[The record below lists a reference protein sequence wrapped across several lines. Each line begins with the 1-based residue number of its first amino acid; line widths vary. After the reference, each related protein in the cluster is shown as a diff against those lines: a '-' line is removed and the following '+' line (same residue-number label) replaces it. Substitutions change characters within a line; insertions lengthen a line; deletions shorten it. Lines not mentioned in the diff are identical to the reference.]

1 MSIGPV
7 PLSVALADGTIPAF
21 PLIAGDGFVQTA
33 MLGSAAIFVILAIVM
48 FYRAIVGPTMQ
59 DRVLAVNVLGTNT
72 VVVLALLAAGLGEP
86 WFLDIALVYA
96 LLNFLM
102 AVAISKFTVERG
114 GVI

>member
-1 MSIGPV
+1 VIGSTGDV
-7 PLSVALADGTIPAF
+7 INDIFLVAAALFVLLAV
-21 PLIAGDGFVQTA
+21 L
-33 MLGSAAIFVILAIVM
+33 MLYRVIK
-48 FYRAIVGPTMQ
+48 GPTMQ

-72 VVVLALLAAGLGEP
+72 VVILALLAAALDEP
-86 WFLDIALVYA
+86 WFLDIALIYA

>member
-1 MSIGPV
+1 VTLTGDTLNDIF
-7 PLSVALADGTIPAF
+7 LVAAALFVLLAV
-21 PLIAGDGFVQTA
+21 L
-33 MLGSAAIFVILAIVM
+33 MLYRVIK
-48 FYRAIVGPTMQ
+48 GPTMQ

-72 VVVLALLAAGLGEP
+72 VVILALLAAALDEP
-86 WFLDIALVYA
+86 WFLDIALIYA